1 MGGSSVV
8 VVVDKGNKTKKCSSS
23 SWCDIYTCISVMMIF
38 FHLIASI
45 VVAHGWGG
53 RVRYTCCSSFS
64 GLLHSLYQL
73 TNSMCLFLA
82 SETVFSIFP
91 LLCTFASLLNKRL
104 KSLVVGNTKHRERER
119 EKRESLFH
127 LFHIQV

>member
-1 MGGSSVV
+1 
-8 VVVDKGNKTKKCSSS
+8 
-23 SWCDIYTCISVMMIF
+23 MMIF

-45 VVAHGWGG
+45 VVAHGWVVGG
-53 RVRYTCCSSFS
+53 LGTPAAPLFSSS
-64 GLLHSLYQL
+64 LNSLYQL

-104 KSLVVGNTKHRERER
+104 KSLVAGNTKHREREKER
-119 EKRESLFH
+119 EKREFDSFVSFVSYSSVIVSTYLFSFLSWILFLVLH
-127 LFHIQV
+127 L